1 MPRSMTGY
9 GEAETRDAEVVIRV
23 SARSVNNK
31 GFKVNLKLSEP
42 LVGCEADLENAAREH
57 VNRGSLDI
65 EVHYERAGGQPE
77 YKVNAAAVVSY
88 YDHLR
93 EIQRQLGISGEV
105 DLSALLAL
113 PGSLQR
119 AQEDGR
125 IAPAVLQRIVATV
138 SAALERLVAMRG
150 KEGERL
156 CAEIRKSDEQIVQLL
171 ARVEERAPKMVA
183 DYQERLR
190 ERVNS
195 LLRGAEGTVS
205 NADLCREVALFAERC
220 DVTEEITR
228 LRSHLQQLGEALRSP
243 EAVGRKLE
251 FITQEMFRE
260 ANTMASKASDPE
272 MLRWIVDLKQEVD
285 KIREQVMN
293 IE

>member
-9 GEAETRDAEVVIRV
+9 GEAEWKDAESVVRASV
-23 SARSVNNK
+23 RSVNNK

-42 LVGCEADLENAAREH
+42 LAAFETELENVVREQ
-57 VNRGSLDI
+57 VNRGSLDVEI
-65 EVHYERAGGQPE
+65 GCERVGGLPE
-77 YKVNAAAVVSY
+77 YKVNAAAVISY

-93 EIQRQLGISGEV
+93 EIQRQLGATGEV
-105 DLSALLAL
+105 NLPALLVL
-113 PGSLQR
+113 PGSLEKIP
-119 AQEDGR
+119 EDSR
-125 IAPAVLQRIVATV
+125 I
-138 SAALERLVAMRG
+138 SAALRERIVGTLRAALEHLVAMRG

-156 CAEIRKSDEQIVQLL
+156 CMEIRKSHDQIVQLL

-228 LRSHLQQLGEALRSP
+228 LRSHLQQLEEALRSS

>member
-9 GEAETRDAEVVIRV
+9 GESESRDAEAAIRV

-42 LVGCEADLENAAREH
+42 VAACETELENVVREH
-57 VNRGSLDI
+57 VNRGSLDV
-65 EVHYERAGGQPE
+65 EVHYERVGGQPE
-77 YKVNAAAVVSY
+77 FKVHAPAVISY

-93 EIQRQLGISGEV
+93 EIQRQLGATGEV
-105 DLSALLAL
+105 DLASLLAL
-113 PGSLQR
+113 PGSLQKT
-119 AQEDGR
+119 AEDSQ
-125 IAPAVLQRIVATV
+125 IAPAMLQRIIATL

-156 CAEIRKSDEQIVQLL
+156 CAEIRKSHDLILQLL

-183 DYQERLR
+183 DYQQRLR
-190 ERVNS
+190 ERVNN
-195 LLRGAEGTVS
+195 LLRGADMTVS
-205 NADLCREVALFAERC
+205 SADLCREVAIFAERC

-228 LRSHLQQLGEALRSP
+228 LRSHLQQLEEALRSS